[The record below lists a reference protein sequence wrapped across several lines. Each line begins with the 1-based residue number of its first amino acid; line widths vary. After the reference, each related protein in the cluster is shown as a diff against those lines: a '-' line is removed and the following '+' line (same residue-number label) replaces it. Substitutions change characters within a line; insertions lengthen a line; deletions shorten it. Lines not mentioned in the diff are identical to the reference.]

1 MYYYLEHNKT
11 LKHNCFQ
18 VEFERAS
25 LLYKPLTTSMAS
37 RFVSAGTSEDAAKVE
52 KEAELR
58 TNDSIKAAKLKLFGK
73 LTREKIEWHPVKL
86 LCIRYIRFVE

>member
-1 MYYYLEHNKT
+1 M
-11 LKHNCFQ
+11 
-18 VEFERAS
+18 
-25 LLYKPLTTSMAS
+25 YKPLTTSMAS

-73 LTREKIEWHPVKL
+73 LTR
-86 LCIRYIRFVE
+86 